1 MLNFY
6 DRLVLISNVS
16 FVIFYNRS
24 QQKIKNKKFL
34 FVKENF
40 NFLVVEESVGC

>member
-24 QQKIKNKKFL
+24 QQKINNKKFL